1 MAQGMDSMSSALR
14 YTFKIA
20 FVIII
25 GVYAS
30 VWLFSPWL
38 ANHYLDQ
45 YLYTHGLSLDD
56 ETHIRYNP
64 FRSRLEINSLQI
76 NNAKA
81 EKVSALSFF
90 SVELDLHQLIFED
103 VYIPRIVIKG
113 LDFNIKP
120 LQDDLLVAGISLAA
134 LNKGDQPA
142 TQKDSSKSNGLSF
155 LNRLIMAELVLEES
169 NVDFY
174 NDKTRHQLKLHTIRI
189 IDLFAT
195 SRKQTVGLSI
205 LAELDNAPIDISM
218 TVDLID
224 QEGDLDFDVDISN
237 VEVEKFMNFLP
248 KNIDSLLGML
258 SYKGK
263 HRLNITEGSMVL
275 NIDKGHFSGID
286 VNFRQDD
293 MQVSIEQ
300 QEISIDEFSVILEK
314 NKKPKVEGDSS
325 VLVQNIIIY
334 SKEKAM
340 ILAAIKQLELSSI
353 IAFNDEK
360 GIQKFHIGNID
371 FVDSFFSDNQNDDVS
386 ALVEF
391 TLLNIQEVGLSPLGI
406 ELGDIRLAG
415 LVANAELDKN
425 KQLKNLLIL
434 TGQENSAA
442 LAEPTESEDENIT
455 PEALQV
461 IATEVTA
468 DKPLF
473 TIKLKSFSLA
483 DVAEILFIDQSVN
496 PVYRQ
501 NIAITK
507 LSVGPFDTKNPDQES
522 VISIVGNSNRYAPFS
537 FLIKAKPFLKE
548 PTYKID
554 GTLKEFSLPGL
565 SSYIKQTLQ
574 YEIESG
580 QLDLTIDMQLAGTK
594 VDGGVQVM
602 LRGIDLIAADD
613 FEVSSLN
620 GPISVPFNLALG
632 MLKDSDGNVELS
644 LPITGDTR
652 SPSFGFSGLLTLLV
666 KKATLLGARD
676 YLVTTFIP
684 YAQVVNVVALVG
696 SYALKVRVND
706 LPYLPEKIDLQ
717 SEQQV
722 FLKQFSALLRE
733 RDSTQVK
740 LCAIATAKDI
750 GKESGSDLTSTE
762 DRERLKE
769 ISRQRVSIFKA
780 YMIEEQKISS
790 SRLLLCTPQIDSSMD
805 AVSRLS
811 FKT

>member
-1 MAQGMDSMSSALR
+1 MSSALR
-14 YTFKIA
+14 NIFKIS
-20 FVIII
+20 FFIII

-45 YLYTHGLSLDD
+45 YLDIHGLSLEDD
-56 ETHIRYNP
+56 THIRYNP

-103 VYIPRIVIKG
+103 VYIPRVVIKG
-113 LDFNIKP
+113 LDFNIKQ
-120 LQDDLLVAGISLAA
+120 LQDDLLVGGISLAI
-134 LNKGDQPA
+134 LNKDNQPA
-142 TQKDSSKSNGLSF
+142 TQKDSSESNGLSF
-155 LNRLIMAELVLEES
+155 LNRFIMPEFVLEES
-169 NVDFY
+169 NVNFY
-174 NDKTRHQLKLHTIRI
+174 NNKNRHQLKLHTVKM
-189 IDLFAT
+189 IDLYAT
-195 SRKQTVGLSI
+195 SRKQTVGISVLG
-205 LAELDNAPIDISM
+205 ELDNAPIDIRM
-218 TVDLID
+218 TADFLN
-224 QEGDLDFDVDISN
+224 QEGGIDFDVNISN
-237 VEVEKFMNFLP
+237 VEIENFIYLLP
-248 KNIDSLLGML
+248 KDIEYLLGVL

-263 HRLNITEGSMVL
+263 HRLNIEEGSMIL
-275 NIDKGHFSGID
+275 NIEKGYFRGID
-286 VNFRQDD
+286 VNFSQDD
-293 MQVSIEQ
+293 IHVSIEQ
-300 QEISIDEFSVILEK
+300 QEISIDDFSVIFEK

-334 SKEKAM
+334 NKEKAM
-340 ILAAIKQLELSSI
+340 ILAAIKQLEISSI
-353 IAFNDEK
+353 VAFNNEQ
-360 GIQKFHIGNID
+360 GIQKVHIGNVD
-371 FVDSFFSDNQNDDVS
+371 FVDSFFSDNQNDDVE

-406 ELGDIRLAG
+406 ELGDISLAG

-425 KQLKNLLIL
+425 KQLKNLLIV
-434 TGQENSAA
+434 TDQKISAA
-442 LAEPTESEDENIT
+442 LAERTGNEDENLI
-455 PEALQV
+455 PETLL
-461 IATEVTA
+461 IAEKETTT

-483 DVAEILFIDQSVN
+483 DVAEIRFIDQSVN
-496 PVYRQ
+496 PMYRQ
-501 NIAITK
+501 NIEITT
-507 LSVGPFDTKNPDQES
+507 LSAGPFDTQNPDQES
-522 VISIVGNSNRYAPFS
+522 IISIAGNSNRYAPFS
-537 FLIKAKPFLKE
+537 FLTTAKPFLKE

-554 GTLKEFSLPGL
+554 GTLKEFSLPSL
-565 SSYIKQTLQ
+565 SSYIKQVLK

-580 QLDLTIDMQLAGTK
+580 QLDLDIDMQLTGTK
-594 VDGGVQVM
+594 VDGEVQVI
-602 LRGIDLIAADD
+602 LRGIDLIASDD
-613 FEVSSLN
+613 FEASSLK

-632 MLKDSDGNVELS
+632 MLKDRDGHVELS

-652 SPSFGFSGLLTLLV
+652 SPSFGFSGFLTLLF

-684 YAQVVNVVALVG
+684 YAQVVNVVALAG
-696 SYALKVRVND
+696 SYALKVRMND

-717 SEQQV
+717 SEQQE
-722 FLKQFSALLRE
+722 FLKQFSALLRD

-750 GKESGSDLTSTE
+750 GKEPGSDLTSNE

-780 YMIEEQKISS
+780 YMIEEQEISS
-790 SRLLLCTPQIDSSMD
+790 SRLLLCTPQIDSNVG
-805 AVSRLS
+805 AVSRIS
-811 FKT
+811 FKI